1 MTARATGTFEV
12 TLTPQEQSV
21 PVGRMNLAKTFHG
34 ELEGTSSGE
43 MLMFGTKVA
52 GSAGYVA
59 LEQFTGTLAGKSGTF
74 ALQHNGFMNRGT
86 PSLTIQIVADSGT
99 GQLEGLSGGM
109 TLERVDGVHQYTLEY
124 DLPE

>member
-1 MTARATGTFEV
+1 MTTRARGTFEV

-43 MLMFGTKVA
+43 MLAYGTAVT

-59 LEQFTGTLAGKSGTF
+59 LEQFTGTLSGRSGTF
-74 ALQHNGFMNRGT
+74 ALQHNGIMNRGAAT
-86 PSLTIQIVADSGT
+86 LTIQIVPDSGT

-109 TLERVDGVHQYTLEY
+109 TLERVDGVHHYTLEY
-124 DLPE
+124 DLP

>member
-12 TLTPQEQSV
+12 TLTPQPQDT

-43 MLMFGTKVA
+43 MLAFGTKVA

-59 LEQFTGTLAGKSGTF
+59 LEHFTGTLAGKSGTF
-74 ALQHNGFMNRGT
+74 ALQHNGIMNRGV
-86 PSLTIQIVADSGT
+86 PSLTIQIVPDSGN
-99 GQLEGLSGGM
+99 GQLEGLSGRM
-109 TLERVDGVHQYTLEY
+109 TLERVDGVHHYTLDY
-124 DLPE
+124 TLPE

>member
-12 TLTPQEQSV
+12 QLTPQDQTV

-43 MLMFGTKVA
+43 MLAYSTAVT

-59 LEQFTGTLAGKSGTF
+59 LEQFTGTLSGKNGTF
-74 ALQHNGFMNRGT
+74 ALQHHGIMNRGA
-86 PSLTIQIVADSGT
+86 PSLTIQIVPDSGT
-99 GQLEGLSGGM
+99 GQLEGLSGAM
-109 TLERVDGVHQYTLEY
+109 MIDRQEGVHRYTLEY
-124 DLPE
+124 DLP